1 MFVDVLERESH
12 SYGPDKEQSC
22 SLLIGEIDRKLSFLL
37 LLFFNSLF
45 LYSSILHHL
54 GVRVDLIMSK
64 RGKNSL
70 W

>member
-22 SLLIGEIDRKLSFLL
+22 SLLVGEIDRKLSFLL

-45 LYSSILHHL
+45 LYSFILHHL
-54 GVRVDLIMSK
+54 GMSIDLIARL
-64 RGKNSL
+64 RGRNSL
-70 W
+70 L